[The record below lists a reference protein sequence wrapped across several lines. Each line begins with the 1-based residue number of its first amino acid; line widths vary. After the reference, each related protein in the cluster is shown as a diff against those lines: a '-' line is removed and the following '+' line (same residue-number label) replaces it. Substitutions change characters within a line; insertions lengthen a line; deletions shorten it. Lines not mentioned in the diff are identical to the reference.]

1 MVGPITGP
9 ITKVS
14 GEGWL
19 YLDTKVYYRQKRPYS
34 EILPYTREIGVMH
47 YFPEEWRNNMIDAV
61 RAITFARSPDSLS
74 RDLSWNKARARFL
87 DKIGESASLGVSL
100 AQGRQAMSMMTARLG
115 QLSAAFRGVRNLDA
129 KMVSRGL
136 GISER
141 RAHHVMQPYKTR
153 SGLAEKRKVDPFGH
167 GVKPPGPD
175 VKYGA
180 PRDLANLWL
189 EFWFGWKPAVSDI
202 NQAMKVLDEPFKAV
216 RIKSSASNVG
226 DSRGFGGAGPAREVI
241 RQIDRY
247 RTRFGADI
255 EITNPNLR
263 LAQQMGILNPA
274 VIALDLVPWSFV
286 LGWFWN
292 LQEYLSSFTDFAGLT
307 LHRAYIVQIT
317 ETKLTGTFSPCEFCP
332 DWEKDLYRSSK
343 SAATARLYSRQPMA
357 SVPRPRM
364 RLSTFRLSPTR
375 GLTAISLLV
384 QKLPVRDAHKV
395 NPSPGEFRF

>member
-1 MVGPITGP
+1 MVAPVTGP
-9 ITKVS
+9 FVKVS
-14 GEGWL
+14 GTGTL
-19 YLDTKVYYRQKRPYS
+19 YIDTKTYWRQKRPYDQV
-34 EILPYTREIGVMH
+34 LPYTRLLGVQH
-47 YFPEEWRNNMIDAV
+47 AYPSAWGTNMIDAV
-61 RAITFARSPDSLS
+61 RATGFCQAPDGLT

-100 AQGRQAMSMMTARLG
+100 AQGRQAMTMMSARLG
-115 QLSAAFRGVRNLDA
+115 QLSAAWRGVRNLDA

-167 GVKPPGPD
+167 GIKPPGSD

-216 RIKSSASNVG
+216 RIKSSATTVCKRS
-226 DSRGFGGAGPAREVI
+226 SGGAYAATEKIV
-241 RQIDRY
+241 QIDRY

-255 EITNPNLR
+255 AVTNPNLR

-274 VIALDLVPWSFV
+274 VVLLDLVPWSFV

-307 LHRAYIVQIT
+307 LHRSYVVQVT
-317 ETKLTGTFSPCEFCP
+317 ETNLTGSWRACEFCSEG
-332 DWEKDLYRSSK
+332 DKLLYANARSK
-343 SAATARLYSRQPMA
+343 ASARSYDRQSMT

-364 RLSTFRLSPTR
+364 RLSGFQLSPTR

-384 QKLPVRDAHKV
+384 QKLPVRDLPQVTK
-395 NPSPGEFRF
+395 SPGVFRF